1 MQLTG
6 YPLLFLLFL
15 FAAITPFLL
24 MGLAQVVQVKYPT
37 PLKDMTYESG
47 MTPFGDS
54 HVQFDV
60 KFYLFALL
68 FILFDIETIFLFPW
82 AVAFTDLVRMSE
94 PFMAF
99 PIVEMFL
106 FIFILMVGL
115 VYAWKRGALRWQ

>member
-6 YPLLFLLFL
+6 YPLLLLLFV

-37 PLKDMTYESG
+37 PLKDTTYESG
-47 MTPFGDS
+47 MPTFGDS

-82 AVAFTDLVRMSE
+82 AAAFTDLVEAMG
-94 PFMAF
+94 AF

-106 FIFILMVGL
+106 FIAVLAVGL
-115 VYAWKRGALRWQ
+115 IYAWKRGALRWQ